1 LAALKRIPIK
11 STHQKKQSLQFPID
25 RNALYRSTWTGVPM
39 PTSALDSL
47 IFRDLFGSPAMRAIW
62 SDAFRTQKYLDFEAA
77 LARAEAK
84 VGLIPH
90 EAAAE
95 ISRVCKVENI
105 DFEAYAKETVAV
117 GYPVLGLVH
126 QIAHLCRGDA
136 GKYCHWGATTQDITD
151 SATILQI
158 KASFDLIGND
168 LARAIAAAE
177 KLARDHRSTPMA
189 ARSNLQQAVP
199 ITFGFK
205 MARLLATLVRHRAR
219 LADIRPRIEVFEFGG
234 AAGTLATLGDKGL
247 AVQEAL
253 AHELGLAQ
261 PEIAWHTER
270 DRIAEAGCFLG
281 LLTGTLAKFA
291 TDLKLM
297 MQTEVGEAGEPYVA
311 NRGSSSTMPQK
322 RNPISC
328 CYIHACAASV
338 RQGVA
343 ALLDAMVE
351 DHERA
356 TGPWE
361 IEWITLPDIFTLAG
375 GALAQACFVLEG
387 LEVHAER
394 MRTNLDATRGLIVSE
409 AVMMALA
416 PKLGRDTAHD
426 VLYAIIH
433 DPAMG
438 DKSLAEVLLGH
449 ADAVAD
455 LGEAEIRQLTD
466 PTKYL
471 GLSEVMVDRALA
483 ASKR

>member
-1 LAALKRIPIK
+1 ML
-11 STHQKKQSLQFPID
+11 
-25 RNALYRSTWTGVPM
+25 
-39 PTSALDSL
+39 TSAIDSL
-47 IFRDLFGSPAMRAIW
+47 IFRDMFGSMSMREIW
-62 SDAFRTQKYLDFEAA
+62 SDSFRTQKYLDCEAA
-77 LARAEAK
+77 LARAQAK
-84 VGLIPH
+84 VGLIPQ
-90 EAAAE
+90 EAADE
-95 ISRVCKVENI
+95 ISRVCKLESI
-105 DFEAYAKETVAV
+105 DFDAYARETLTI
-117 GYPVLGLVH
+117 GYPVLALVH

-158 KASFDLIGND
+158 KSSFDQIAND
-168 LARAIAAAE
+168 LDRAIAATE
-177 KLARDHRSTPMA
+177 RLSRDHRSTPMP

-205 MARLLATLVRHRAR
+205 MARLLATLKRHRAR
-219 LADIRPRIEVFEFGG
+219 LGEIRPRIEVCEFGG
-234 AAGTLATLGDKGL
+234 AAGTLATLGEHGL

-253 AHELGLAQ
+253 ARELGLAQ

-297 MQTEVGEAGEPYVA
+297 MQTEVGEASEPYVA

-356 TGPWE
+356 TGPWQ
-361 IEWITLPDIFTLAG
+361 IEWIALPGIFTLTG

-387 LEVHAER
+387 LEVHAGR
-394 MRTNLDATRGLIVSE
+394 MRANLESTRGLIVSE

-416 PKLGRDTAHD
+416 AKMGRDKAHD

-438 DKSLAEVLLGH
+438 DKSLADMLLGH
-449 ADAVAD
+449 EDVMAD
-455 LGEAEIRQLTD
+455 LSEAEIRELTD
-466 PTKYL
+466 ATNYL
-471 GLSEVMVDRALA
+471 GLSEAIVDRVLDGRKA
-483 ASKR
+483 

>member
-1 LAALKRIPIK
+1 
-11 STHQKKQSLQFPID
+11 
-25 RNALYRSTWTGVPM
+25 M
-39 PTSALDSL
+39 PTSAIDSL
-47 IFRDLFGSPAMRAIW
+47 IFRDFFGSPAMREVW
-62 SDAFRTQKYLDFEAA
+62 SDASRTEKYLDWEAA

-84 VGLIPH
+84 VGLIPQ
-90 EAAAE
+90 EAADE

-105 DFEAYAKETVAV
+105 DFDAYAEETLTI

-136 GKYCHWGATTQDITD
+136 GKYCHWGATTQDVTD
-151 SATILQI
+151 SATVLQI
-158 KASFDLIGND
+158 KASFDLIASD
-168 LARAIAAAE
+168 LDRAIAATV
-177 KLARDHRSTPMA
+177 KLARDHRSTPMP

-205 MARLLATLVRHRAR
+205 MARFLATLKRHRVR
-219 LADIRPRIEVFEFGG
+219 LTEIRPRIEVLQFGG

-247 AVQEAL
+247 LVQEAL
-253 AHELGLAQ
+253 TRELGLAQ

-297 MQTEVGEAGEPYVA
+297 MQTEVGEASEPFVA

-328 CYIHACAASV
+328 CYIHACAAAV

-343 ALLDAMVE
+343 SLLDAMVE

-361 IEWITLPDIFTLAG
+361 IEWIALPGVFTLAS
-375 GALAQACFVLEG
+375 GALAQACFLLEG

-394 MRTNLDATRGLIVSE
+394 MRANLDATRGLIVSE
-409 AVMMALA
+409 AVMMGLA
-416 PKLGRDTAHD
+416 PKMGRDQAHD

-433 DPAMG
+433 SPAMG
-438 DKSLAEVLLGH
+438 ENSLADMLL
-449 ADAVAD
+449 ARDDVTAALSAV
-455 LGEAEIRQLTD
+455 EIRRLTD
-466 PTKYL
+466 PTRYL
-471 GLSEVMVDRALA
+471 GLSELMVDRVL
-483 ASKR
+483 SVING